1 MNHSQQL
8 EPSLGK
14 RTELIC
20 TPNIFTGISSKI
32 HDARVLKLSNICD
45 ELPSICDDGK
55 YHILGDEAY
64 SIKEFSLPH
73 LKTTEIFV

>member
-20 TPNIFTGISSKI
+20 TPNTNTPPLQSTENTKKNFPAPYFLDDALILFSTLKEKYENNKKNISSQYT
-32 HDARVLKLSNICD
+32 S
-45 ELPSICDDGK
+45 
-55 YHILGDEAY
+55 
-64 SIKEFSLPH
+64 
-73 LKTTEIFV
+73 

>member
-20 TPNIFTGISSKI
+20 TPNSLNINIYFQLQNINLKKFEKI
-32 HDARVLKLSNICD
+32 YIKYILNI
-45 ELPSICDDGK
+45 
-55 YHILGDEAY
+55 Y
-64 SIKEFSLPH
+64 
-73 LKTTEIFV
+73 